1 MSRKRPLMR
10 ILGIDY
16 GDRHIGLALS
26 DPLLLTAQPLG
37 TYRLTGRE
45 KDDRAYFQDL
55 VARHDVW
62 EIVIGDPLRMDG
74 TEGTRAAK
82 TRGFAAWLKKAVGK
96 PIVFVDERLTTKQ
109 AGRILRDESLRG
121 RKKKS
126 REDQISAVIIL
137 STHLERI
144 RGESDGPQSD

>member
-1 MSRKRPLMR
+1 MR

-16 GDRHIGLALS
+16 GDRHVGFALS
-26 DPLLLTAQPLG
+26 DPLLFTAQPLG

-45 KDDRAYFQDL
+45 KADREYFQDL
-55 VARHDVW
+55 VARHGVQ

-82 TRGFAAWLKKAVGK
+82 TRDFAAWLKKAVGK

-109 AGRILRDESLRG
+109 AGRILRDENIRG
-121 RKKKS
+121 GKKKS
-126 REDQISAVIIL
+126 REDQVSAVIIL
-137 STHLERI
+137 STYLERK
-144 RGESDGPQSD
+144 RGESDAPQSD